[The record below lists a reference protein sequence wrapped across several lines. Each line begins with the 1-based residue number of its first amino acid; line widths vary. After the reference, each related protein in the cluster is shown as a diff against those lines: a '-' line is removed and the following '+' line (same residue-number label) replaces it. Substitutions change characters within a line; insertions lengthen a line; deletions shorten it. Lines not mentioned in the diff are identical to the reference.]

1 MIAPS
6 AITLPPALSA
16 QPALFAQVER
26 LNGTAYFLIIRAV
39 TYATH
44 DLLPW
49 MREHGVA
56 PMAHCPL
63 GTDKARHKARTNSER
78 FEFVTRFARTTLVC

>member
-1 MIAPS
+1 MFYLRDNGIFRS
-6 AITLPPALSA
+6 CDDTLDNL
-16 QPALFAQVER
+16 
-26 LNGTAYFLIIRAV
+26 GTNHLDLY
-39 TYATH
+39 
-44 DLLPW
+44 LLPW

-56 PMAHCPL
+56 LMAHCPF